1 MSVLYNNEELQEALK
16 EWQHILKLD
25 AWDIRAKICRADE
38 MALEGAQGENNWVLD
53 AQIMKRDSTK
63 SIS

>member
-38 MALEGAQGENNWVLD
+38 MTLEDAQGENN
-53 AQIMKRDSTK
+53 
-63 SIS
+63 